1 MNKNHVSVGTIVRTS
16 ALALALANQ
25 ILSAAGKPIIPID
38 DAQLEQFITTG
49 FTVGSAVVNWWF
61 NNSFTQAALEGDKTY
76 ENVKNQIH

>member
-76 ENVKNQIH
+76 ESVKNQIH